1 VDFLASKRY
10 NRDSLVEYFT
20 KVFPHSNSEK
30 EISKPAETALAVIDT
45 QPGAE
50 HALGTWWNAL
60 NAVTFAT
67 DHLLGRS
74 DDTRLASAWYGVNRQ
89 KKINALNLA
98 VEYAEAS

>member
-1 VDFLASKRY
+1 
-10 NRDSLVEYFT
+10 
-20 KVFPHSNSEK
+20 
-30 EISKPAETALAVIDT
+30 
-45 QPGAE
+45 
-50 HALGTWWNAL
+50 L